1 MYKENKT
8 SAAGRIKFK
17 HKGDNM
23 GRAIDMENDIDKLKV
38 KVEKLENQ
46 VRGMISKIDEISE
59 KSSKT
64 KHIDLVEDVGAE
76 IEDNKK
82 EKDGKKKTDNE
93 GDAKSSKQPDSKSGK
108 SNKKSI

>member
-1 MYKENKT
+1 
-8 SAAGRIKFK
+8 
-17 HKGDNM
+17 M
-23 GRAIDMENDIDKLKV
+23 GRAIDMENDIARLKI

-64 KHIDLVEDVGAE
+64 KHVDLVEDVGAE
-76 IEDNKK
+76 IKDNKK

-93 GDAKSSKQPDSKSGK
+93 GNAKSSKQPNSKSGK
-108 SNKKSI
+108 SNKKSV